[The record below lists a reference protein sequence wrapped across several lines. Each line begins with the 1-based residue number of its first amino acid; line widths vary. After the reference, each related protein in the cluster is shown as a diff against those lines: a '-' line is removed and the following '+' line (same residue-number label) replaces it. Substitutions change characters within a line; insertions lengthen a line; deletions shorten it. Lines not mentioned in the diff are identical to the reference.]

1 MFSIFKYINISVFL
15 IAFAFGI
22 FAVYITSSPMRKI
35 VVYPTPENLDK
46 IQYKDD
52 VGTCFEYEQEK
63 IQCPNSRDKIFQVI
77 PQ

>member
-1 MFSIFKYINISVFL
+1 MFNIFKYINIPLFI
-15 IAFAFGI
+15 IAFAFGV
-22 FAVYITSSPMRKI
+22 FAVYITSNPMRKI

-52 VGTCFEYEQEK
+52 SGTCFEYEQEK
-63 IQCPNSRDKIFQVI
+63 VQCPTNRDQIFKVI